1 MTFNNLKNYF
11 LIILLVAVS
20 CPLAAQQ
27 TVPLGIHYQ
36 AVARDIY
43 GKELSNREIDIRF
56 SIVSDNPLGALV
68 YQELHSKIVTS
79 KYGVFSIVIGQ
90 GTQTGGTSST
100 LSQISWSSAPHFL
113 KVEVKFES
121 SFIDMGTMQFLAV
134 PYALYAQKS
143 LEPGPQGPRGEMG
156 LQGIPGL
163 QGPVGL
169 KGDPGPQ
176 GLKGDTG
183 PQGQQGVQG
192 PKGDAG
198 VKGDTGPQG
207 QQGVQGLKGDPG
219 DPASDDQTLSFD
231 GTNMSISGGNTV
243 NLSTLMLPHQLLLLG
258 DTLSIMYGNKVVLPN
273 QIQDLQLDLN
283 NKLKITKNTTAT
295 EIDFTRFLDDKQ
307 TLTFSSVDNTL
318 NISGGNTVNLTSMK
332 QDLLLT
338 GNALTI
344 TNKTSPATIDLS
356 PYLQS
361 LTFTT
366 ADNKLYISGVASPVD
381 LTDLKNDADASP
393 TNEIQTLTYDKNS
406 GDLTI
411 SSKPPININYS
422 IGYKAKKS
430 TTQTGLTMG
439 QTYPFVNGEP
449 EFIEGIYNSTLC
461 YDAVNGTF
469 TVPSTGIYT
478 FNIYYKADG
487 AGSGRVLSLLKNDL
501 VYEIIGPDISAG
513 TEINKWV
520 TYKLD
525 QGNTIKLTINTGM
538 STYSGTGSFLGYK
551 VN

>member
-1 MTFNNLKNYF
+1 MAFKSLKSYF
-11 LIILLVAVS
+11 LIIFLMAVGY
-20 CPLAAQQ
+20 PLSGQQ

-56 SIVSDNPLGALV
+56 SIVSDNPLGPLV
-68 YQELHSKIVTS
+68 YQELHSKVVTS
-79 KYGVFSIVIGQ
+79 KYGVFSIVIGH

-100 LSQISWSSAPHFL
+100 LSQISWSTSPHFL

-121 SFIDMGTMQFLAV
+121 SFMDMGTMQFLAV

-143 LEPGPQGPRGEMG
+143 LEPGPQGPKGDQG
-156 LQGIPGL
+156 LQGLQGT

-192 PKGDAG
+192 
-198 VKGDTGPQG
+198 
-207 QQGVQGLKGDPG
+207 LKGDQG

-231 GTNMSISGGNTV
+231 GTNISISGGNTV
-243 NLSTLMLPHQLLLLG
+243 NLSTLMLPHQLTVLG
-258 DTLSIMYGNKVVLPN
+258 DTLSIMGGNKVALPN
-273 QIQDLQLDLN
+273 HIQDLQLDLN
-283 NKLKITKNTTAT
+283 NKLKITKNAAAT

-307 TLTFSSVDNTL
+307 TLTFNSVDNTL
-318 NISGGNTVNLTSMK
+318 NILGGNSVNLTSMK

-344 TNKTSPATIDLS
+344 MNKTSPTTIELS

-361 LTFTT
+361 LTFTP
-366 ADNKLYISGVASPVD
+366 ADNKVYISGVTTPVD

-393 TNEIQTLTYDKNS
+393 TNELQTLTFDKNS

-411 SSKPPININYS
+411 SSKPAINMNYS
-422 IGYKAKKS
+422 IGFKAKKS
-430 TTQTGLTMG
+430 ISQTGLTSG
-439 QTYPFVNGEP
+439 QTYPFINGEP
-449 EFIEGIYNSTLC
+449 EFIEGVYNSVLC

-478 FNIYYKADG
+478 FNIYYRADG
-487 AGSGRVLSLLKNDL
+487 AGSSRILTLLKNEVVL
-501 VYEIIGPDISAG
+501 ETIGPDISSLS
-513 TEINKWV
+513 EINKWV
-520 TYKLD
+520 TYKLN
-525 QGNTIKLTINTGM
+525 QGDILRLTIFTGM